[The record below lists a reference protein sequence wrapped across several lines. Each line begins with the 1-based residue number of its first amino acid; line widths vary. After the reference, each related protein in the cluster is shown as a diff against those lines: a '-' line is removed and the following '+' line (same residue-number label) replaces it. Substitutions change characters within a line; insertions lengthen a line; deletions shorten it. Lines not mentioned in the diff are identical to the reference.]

1 MLKSSLV
8 FALLAASLFL
18 PIVAFADPGTIQAT
32 VNDSTF
38 DVKYDATGLDVT
50 GVDTDTESST
60 VTVFVTTSDVSSTLQ
75 ITLDRSF
82 FDSRTAGEDDDFL
95 VLVDGSEATFEES
108 KDNSSRTLTID
119 VPEGTNSVDIIALG
133 STSFGSGPVTSEPE
147 ATPPAEVPE
156 ETPGDVPEDI
166 PAETPQNDMTCGP
179 GTVLDNG
186 VCVLGQ
192 TAPEETATP
201 PAETPQNDMACGPGT
216 VLKDGACVL
225 DETCGA
231 GTILKDGVCVLEES
245 APQTTSSRGMG
256 FELIMPVVAA
266 FVIAFII
273 MIVLW
278 AIGRAGRNKN

>member
-1 MLKSSLV
+1 MKSSLV

-18 PIVAFADPGTIQAT
+18 PSVAFADPGTIQAT
-32 VNDSTF
+32 VNGSTF

-50 GVDTDTESST
+50 GIDTDTESST

-75 ITLDRSF
+75 IILDRSF
-82 FDSRTAGEDDDFL
+82 FDSRTASEDDDFL

-108 KDNSSRTLTID
+108 KDNNSRTLTID

-133 STSFGSGPVTSEPE
+133 STSFGSGPIASEPE
-147 ATPPAEVPE
+147 DTPPAEVPE
-156 ETPGDVPEDI
+156 ETTPQDVPENT
-166 PAETPQNDMTCGP
+166 PAETPEMTCGP

-186 VCVLGQ
+186 VCVLEP
-192 TAPEETATP
+192 AKEETVTP
-201 PAETPQNDMACGPGT
+201 PAETPQNDMTCGPGT

-245 APQTTSSRGMG
+245 APQTTPSRGMG

-273 MIVLW
+273 MLVLW